1 MSDFNPHDFEKIL
14 NNIKHKTS
22 TFVECDTVKPIES
35 NLNTKS
41 MMFKSKNN
49 TKKDGMI
56 IVGEDKGLIA
66 VDISGADNAVR
77 SFVLRNQYDIDGI
90 NNIIIWFKENY
101 ALEESLIK

>member
-1 MSDFNPHDFEKIL
+1 MSDFNPHDFDKIL
-14 NNIKHKTS
+14 NNIKHKIS

-41 MMFKSKNN
+41 MMFKPINN
-49 TKKDGMI
+49 IKKDGMI
-56 IVGEDKGLIA
+56 IVGEDKGSIA

-77 SFVLRNQYDIDGI
+77 SFILRNQYDIDGI

-101 ALEESLIK
+101 ALKESLIK